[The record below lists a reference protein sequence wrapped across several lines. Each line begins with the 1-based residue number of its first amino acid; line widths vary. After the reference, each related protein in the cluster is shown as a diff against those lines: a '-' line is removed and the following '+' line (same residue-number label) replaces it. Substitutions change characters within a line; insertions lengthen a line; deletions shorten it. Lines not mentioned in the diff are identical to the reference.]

1 MHSIIARAGLTA
13 IFVIGASSAS
23 SAKSLTPEQI
33 AALDA
38 IKSDPEAT
46 QQAQSRL
53 GLPSKLGIASAQSKS
68 KIKATQTKKSS
79 TAGPASKEPDQITKL
94 IQANEHKEPS
104 ERQYSPCAG
113 WSFILRQDWK
123 DLGNAAG
130 AACPGPATM
139 AQGAQISFANDLA
152 AHNRIATINGTAA
165 LLFNSITGDVPPPTP
180 YALSFGAYTTVDNV
194 SNSAASQL
202 KNNVD
207 TLAYGGLVNLG
218 FANSVGANYFML
230 RGGAVDDFGKNTTAA
245 NAVVDWSPVVY
256 PLYIHYPYHFESL
269 GIPIITRFDS
279 DLVARFDSATGKDA
293 LGKNQVLA
301 FNNMQNALR
310 LGPELALTILPDPG
324 YVTGPVSRLS
334 ALFGYDIW
342 YETYSRKQLTWFT
355 SSVNYNIDEAGNF
368 GIKGTYNSGQNVN
381 TGKGT
386 NIYTIGLSAK
396 I

>member
-1 MHSIIARAGLTA
+1 MHSIARAGLTV
-13 IFVIGASSAS
+13 IFVIGASSAF
-23 SAKSLTPEQI
+23 AKSLTPEQI

-38 IKSDPEAT
+38 IRSDPEAT

-53 GLPSKLGIASAQSKS
+53 GSPAKAGVASAQPKS
-68 KIKATQTKKSS
+68 KVKATQTKKSG
-79 TAGPASKEPDQITKL
+79 TAAPVSKEPDDITKL
-94 IQANEHKEPS
+94 IQANEHKAPS

-113 WSFILRQDWK
+113 WTFILRQDWN

-130 AACPGPATM
+130 AACPGSAAK

-165 LLFNSITGDVPPPTP
+165 VLFNSVTGDVPPPAP
-180 YALSFGAYTTVDNV
+180 YAVSFGAYTTVDNV

-218 FANSVGANYFML
+218 YTNSVGANYFML
-230 RGGAVDDFGKNTTAA
+230 RGGVVDDFGKNTTAA
-245 NAVVDWSPVVY
+245 NMVVDWSPVVY
-256 PLYIHYPYHFESL
+256 PLYIHYPYHFESI
-269 GIPIITRFDS
+269 GIPVITRFDS

-293 LGKNQVLA
+293 TGKNQVLA

-324 YVTGPVSRLS
+324 YVTGPLSRLS

-342 YETYSRKQLTWFT
+342 YETYSRRQLNWLT

-368 GIKGTYNSGQNVN
+368 GIKGTYNTGQNVN

-386 NIYTIGLSAK
+386 NIYTIGLSGK